1 MGKDL
6 TGKILGVIHAGTW
19 VAATARRFA
28 DEIMPEVKLLHICD
42 DTIQHDFMLAG
53 AGNIPPFNCLRIA
66 LYARF
71 LEEAGANAI
80 MLGCSTM
87 NRAAEYAQ
95 PMVRVP
101 FLQIDWP
108 MMQKAV
114 QIGKRIGLLATL
126 DTTVPSS
133 TRLLQKAA
141 LEAGK
146 DIEIAQLFSSEAYE
160 ALRSGQ
166 TEKHDQLL
174 LQIVKDNQ
182 RRLDA
187 IVLAQ
192 ISMAALE
199 DKINAA
205 SFRIPVINSGR
216 EGFIRAREVLEGLP

>member
-1 MGKDL
+1 MRKDL
-6 TGKILGVIHAGTW
+6 TGKVLGVIHAGTW
-19 VAATARRFA
+19 VAATGKRFA
-28 DEIMPEVKLLHICD
+28 DEIIPEVTLLHICD
-42 DTIQHDFMLAG
+42 DTLQRDFMLAG
-53 AGNIPPFNCLRIA
+53 AGNIPPFNYLRVA

-71 LEEAGANAI
+71 LEESGANAI

-114 QIGKRIGLLATL
+114 QLGKRIGLLATL

-133 TRLLQKAA
+133 TRLLRKAA
-141 LEAGK
+141 SEAGTE
-146 DIEIAQLFSSEAYE
+146 IEITELFSSEAYN

-166 TEKHDQLL
+166 QEKHDQILL
-174 LQIVKDNQ
+174 RIVRENQ
-182 RRLDA
+182 HQVDA

-199 DKINAA
+199 PKVNAA
-205 SFRIPVINSGR
+205 HFAIPVLNSAR

>member
-6 TGKILGVIHAGTW
+6 TGKTLGLIHAGAW
-19 VAATARRFA
+19 VVATGKRFA
-28 DEIMPEVKLLHICD
+28 DEIMPEVTLLHICD
-42 DTIQHDFMLAG
+42 DTLQHDFMLAG
-53 AGNIPPFNCLRIA
+53 VGNIPPFNYLRIA

-71 LEEAGANAI
+71 LEEGGADAV

-114 QIGKRIGLLATL
+114 QLGKRIGLLATL

-141 LEAGK
+141 REAGK
-146 DIEIAQLFSSEAYE
+146 EIEITQLFSREAYN

-166 TEKHDQLL
+166 QEQHDQLL
-174 LQIVKDNQ
+174 LRIIGESEHQV
-182 RRLDA
+182 DA

-199 DKINAA
+199 ARVNAA
-205 SFRIPVINSGR
+205 HFRIPVLNSAR